1 MYALYWRT
9 RDNIKLIKPE
19 NIDLI
24 NGTSRCYSYISVAL
38 DTAPYWVSMCFLFH
52 LFFFKITPQ
61 GYPITFNTNVDR
73 SPKSKDTDYKNNK
86 KEFEDTKGVI
96 RIRKSK
102 KYRQRNG
109 QKKKDKRTNNDLK
122 KMHIKLKIE

>member
-1 MYALYWRT
+1 MEHQDVIAIFPLLWIRHHTEYLCAFCST
-9 RDNIKLIKPE
+9 
-19 NIDLI
+19 
-24 NGTSRCYSYISVAL
+24 
-38 DTAPYWVSMCFLFH
+38 F
-52 LFFFKITPQ
+52 FFFKITPQ